1 MSVNFPIFWS
11 DGERSGL
18 FVFASI
24 YSGGCFFI
32 NVNTYKHSYS
42 NLSSF
47 VKRKTKFLKFFG
59 HLYTSKVVATK
70 NVHLR
75 LYNVVC
81 AGMYL
86 LCRLLAE
93 HILHRRHCL
102 YSIFERVGSRH
113 PPLHFFPHQ
122 PSDEGFPASGQRPA
136 AAPFS
141 RPGEPSKRRWP
152 RHAGKLQGMERCFAG
167 QVGSIGGDGNLVSLT
182 E

>member
-59 HLYTSKVVATK
+59 HLYTSKVETKTYTNDFTTWCVRVCICYAGCWQNTSYTVNAACTQSLSGLAAAT
-70 NVHLR
+70 H
-75 LYNVVC
+75 
-81 AGMYL
+81 
-86 LCRLLAE
+86 
-93 HILHRRHCL
+93 HCT
-102 YSIFERVGSRH
+102 RNDG
-113 PPLHFFPHQ
+113 
-122 PSDEGFPASGQRPA
+122 EGFPASGDRPA